1 MQQQRRCAVEVQRL
15 TNGRSSLF
23 YSILVISTSTTATH
37 APPVSGDAY
46 APAATTTV
54 SRSGGLWCEFRGVL
68 RVGQQLAD
76 AMISRAVLMRVSVWV
91 EAEGVGE
98 QEVES
103 EAFWATVG

>member
-1 MQQQRRCAVEVQRL
+1 M
-15 TNGRSSLF
+15 
-23 YSILVISTSTTATH
+23 
-37 APPVSGDAY
+37 
-46 APAATTTV
+46 
-54 SRSGGLWCEFRGVL
+54 L